1 MDGRIENIRVFFKED
16 LKQEFYN
23 TPLSEL
29 RFDSFLVSSIK
40 KFQTEPFVMYI
51 DPHGNSILLKN
62 RYGNM
67 GPVIT
72 EGKLEKMLMK
82 AVNKEQHF
90 TEHEF
95 NDLTISEANSSLV
108 KRIIKEN

>member
-16 LKQEFYN
+16 LNPRFYN
-23 TPLSEL
+23 TPLTDLDFKCFNLST
-29 RFDSFLVSSIK
+29 RRNI
-40 KFQTEPFVMYI
+40 QTEPFVMYI
-51 DPHGNSILLKN
+51 DPKGNSILLKN

-72 EGKLEKMLMK
+72 EGKLEKMLMI

-90 TEHEF
+90 TEHEY
-95 NDLTISEANSSLV
+95 NDLTISEANTSLV